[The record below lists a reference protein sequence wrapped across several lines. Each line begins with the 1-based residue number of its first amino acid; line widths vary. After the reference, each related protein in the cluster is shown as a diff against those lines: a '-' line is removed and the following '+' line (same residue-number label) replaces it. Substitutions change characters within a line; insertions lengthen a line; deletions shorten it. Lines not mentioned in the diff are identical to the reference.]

1 MSTQLDEGIQAAKAG
16 DRERARHLL
25 LSVVEADEENEQGWL
40 WLSGVMET
48 WEERRICLENVLTLN
63 PDNEV
68 AQRGLTKLKAT
79 APRDLNSSVRQQ
91 GVTPVSAAA
100 AILYPERHI
109 KEQEDRFWPDEDQA
123 HQPNAVQFIQD
134 SSYDDAWTSGKTLCA
149 FCANPVSP
157 DDTRCSQC
165 KRALIG
171 WRHRYPQAT
180 ARLVNYLVVLSGL
193 SLFFLIDF
201 FLDISLQYSIGLI
214 GLHGLLTMTLIS
226 MVLAAYNRL
235 LWGHYGAMILAFF
248 IILINGN
255 LLYNQIQASPFAE
268 MDGDLNL
275 GFLIAVSLGLKL
287 IEALT
292 ALVVL
297 ALGAFVVA
305 PEFDRQQMRFT
316 AQVERNL
323 RDASQ
328 YHIMAGIMAREGM
341 WATAILHW
349 EHAAAHAPNHAQY
362 QHKLGSAYARLGFYE
377 RSLDAL
383 QSAYRLANNPE
394 VKAEIALLIDDVK
407 QRTTR

>member
-1 MSTQLDEGIQAAKAG
+1 MSTQLDEGIQAAKVG
-16 DRERARHLL
+16 DRERARRLL

-40 WLSGVMET
+40 WLSGVMEK
-48 WEERRICLENVLTLN
+48 WDERRICLENVLTLN
-63 PDNEV
+63 PDNAV
-68 AQRGLTKLKAT
+68 AQQGLAKLNAT
-79 APRDLNSSVRQQ
+79 APHDMNTAVRQQ
-91 GVTPVSAAA
+91 TVTPVSAAA

-109 KEQEDRFWPDEDQA
+109 QEQEDRFWPDDA
-123 HQPNAVQFIQD
+123 SSIQPNPVLFSHN
-134 SSYDDAWTSGKTLCA
+134 SSYDDVWTSGKTLCA
-149 FCANPVSP
+149 FCANPVGA

-193 SLFFLIDF
+193 SLFFLLDF
-201 FLDISLQYSIGLI
+201 FLDISLQQPIGLI
-214 GLHGLLTMTLIS
+214 SLHGLLTLTLIS
-226 MVLAAYNRL
+226 MVLAAYVRH

-255 LLYNQIQASPFAE
+255 LLYNQIQVNPFAQI
-268 MDGDLNL
+268 DGDLNA
-275 GFLIAVSLGLKL
+275 GFLISVSLALKL

-292 ALVVL
+292 ALVLL

-316 AQVERNL
+316 AQIDRNL

-328 YHIMAGIMAREGM
+328 YHITAGIMAREGM

-349 EHAAAHAPNHAQY
+349 QHAAAHAPNHAQY
-362 QHKLGSAYARLGFYE
+362 QYKLGDAYARLGFLE

-394 VKAEIALLIDDVK
+394 VKAEIALRIEEVK
-407 QRTTR
+407 PRATV